1 MFQVLL
7 DDRPPPHPK
16 PSKSRSRSN
25 IINPDTINVE
35 DSPAASEK
43 KDEHEAAASDGS
55 AASHESAPH
64 VAPSIAEISAE
75 SFSGEEV
82 SAADLSLRADDPPQ
96 ANSGQDPWRTD
107 QYYSW

>member
-7 DDRPPPHPK
+7 DNPPPLHPK

-75 SFSGEEV
+75 SFSGEQA
-82 SAADLSLRADDPPQ
+82 SAADLSLRADDSRR
-96 ANSGQDPWRTD
+96 ASRRKFSSS
-107 QYYSW
+107 YRVL